1 MDLTV
6 RGDPA
11 VPAPVDTRRLRDD
24 SARITELVMT
34 DLAAPV
40 RSCPGWDLRALVEH
54 LGGVHRWV
62 REAVMTGAPP
72 ARARATDPLD
82 EPAPEAPD
90 ALARWFGDGA
100 IALANA
106 LDSVDRDA
114 PTWTPFPI
122 EDPTVAVW
130 IRRQT
135 HETSLHRWDAELAVA
150 VPRELDPDLA
160 SDGIDEYLTLIL
172 PRLVQRDGREL
183 PPGSVHLH
191 CTDVPG
197 EWTVEV
203 LDGRFVVDRAHRKGD
218 AAVRGT
224 AGDLLLT
231 LWGRPVPDGSVQL
244 LGDAEVGRAWV
255 AIGGT

>member
-1 MDLTV
+1 MIVT
-6 RGDPA
+6 GDPA
-11 VPAPVDTRRLRDD
+11 VPVPVGTDRLRTD
-24 SARITELVMT
+24 SARVTELVMT
-34 DLAAPV
+34 DLAAAVP
-40 RSCPGWDLRALVEH
+40 SCPGWDLRSLVEH

-62 REAVMTGAPP
+62 LEAVTTGAAP
-72 ARARATDPLD
+72 ARARATDPLS

-100 IALANA
+100 IALAHA
-106 LDSVDRDA
+106 LDVAGADT

-135 HETSLHRWDAELAVA
+135 HETSLHRWDAELAAA
-150 VPRELDPDLA
+150 VPRAIDAELA
-160 SDGIDEYLTLIL
+160 SDGIDEYLTVIV
-172 PRLVQRDGREL
+172 PRLVQRDGVVL
-183 PPGSVHLH
+183 PSGSIHLH

-203 LDGRFVVDRAHRKGD
+203 LDGRYSVDRTHRKGD

-224 AGDLLLT
+224 AEDLLLA
-231 LWGRPVPDGSVQL
+231 LWGRPVPDGAPEV
-244 LGDAEVGRAWV
+244 LGDVEVGAAWMG
-255 AIGGT
+255 IGGS